1 MEETIREES
10 NSECNKAAFYIK
22 DISDFTR
29 SKYEITFDDDYEVK
43 VEDGIVIAVSK
54 TIKLPK
60 TFEVCCK
67 VLGISKYIG
76 LIYDLDDGSS
86 NEIYK
91 DHIELLRSF
100 RKLMICRDAYRK
112 IAKWEPW
119 SNEYN
124 GNRIMFGIV
133 PSGSTVRFDSCTYQG
148 CMLMFPTEDMC
159 KVFYENFKD
168 LIFKCHDII

>member
-60 TFEVCCK
+60 TFEECCNI
-67 VLGISKYIG
+67 LGISQYLDLNYVISDGDIKP
-76 LIYDLDDGSS
+76 IYTTQL
-86 NEIYK
+86 
-91 DHIELLRSF
+91 ELLRSF
-100 RKLMICRDAYRK
+100 RKLMICRDAYRQ
-112 IAKWEPW
+112 IAGWKPWE
-119 SNEYN
+119 NTYN
-124 GNRIMFGIV
+124 GVRKMFGIMQ
-133 PSGSTVRFDSCTYQG
+133 SGSTVRFERCSYAG

-159 KVFYENFKD
+159 KEFYENFKD